1 MEIKVTSCA
10 DCPFAEMDDECG
22 IDYWCLHPFSTT
34 LAMNVNTN
42 VDSKSVHP
50 SCPLKQETITI
61 KLKSDEKQEN
71 DK

>member
-1 MEIKVTSCA
+1 MTIEVTGCH

-22 IDYWCLHPFSTT
+22 IDYWCFHPLSKI

-42 VDSKSVHP
+42 VDSETPHP

-61 KLKSDEKQEN
+61 KLKEN
-71 DK
+71 DNSASDN